1 VYLDLYGRRLL
12 ELQQF
17 SVYARFP
24 RRDACPERLD
34 QGFIEALSSPA
45 VFAREPGS
53 EPMAQILLVEDEP
66 RVAATLR
73 KALERAGHSVLTAG
87 DGRDALGIMQKSKVD
102 LVIAD
107 IVMPNVDGLELIKEI
122 RRTDQ
127 MTKILAISG
136 EAGWMPGGYLRAVG
150 VFGAD
155 YALKKPFSTRVFI
168 QAVDRLLNTT
178 SRIGPPDEPAPG
190 TLP

>member
-1 VYLDLYGRRLL
+1 
-12 ELQQF
+12 
-17 SVYARFP
+17 
-24 RRDACPERLD
+24 
-34 QGFIEALSSPA
+34 
-45 VFAREPGS
+45 
-53 EPMAQILLVEDEP
+53 MAQILLVEDEP

-73 KALERAGHSVLTAG
+73 KALERAGHSVVTAG

-136 EAGWMPGGYLRAVG
+136 EAGWMPGGYLRAAG

-168 QAVDRLLNTT
+168 QAVDRLLDTP

>member
-1 VYLDLYGRRLL
+1 LYLDT
-12 ELQQF
+12 
-17 SVYARFP
+17 
-24 RRDACPERLD
+24 
-34 QGFIEALSSPA
+34 
-45 VFAREPGS
+45 
-53 EPMAQILLVEDEP
+53 QILLVEDES

-87 DGRDALGIMQKSKVD
+87 DGRDALGIMQKAKVD

-127 MTKILAISG
+127 TTKILAISG
-136 EAGWMPGGYLRAVG
+136 EAGWMPGGYLRAAG

-155 YALKKPFSTRVFI
+155 YALKKPFSTGCSF
-168 QAVDRLLNTT
+168 RLSIGSWTAPRALRRLPTLHRARFHNWDSLRLFGLSW
-178 SRIGPPDEPAPG
+178 SRAPRPG
-190 TLP
+190 VVIPRQS